1 MPERIAPSV
10 LALAL
15 ALLLAPVSAAAQE
28 GPEAGGSRGAVYE
41 ISPTAGMMG
50 GSPLLG
56 VRAAMNYHPITL
68 EAGIEQ
74 VMGRTATLYPFTVKA
89 LLDLAPFARAVPFA
103 IVGGGLFLT
112 VPANTVGQET
122 VSSVGA
128 EFGGGLRF
136 YLTRRMGL
144 RFETKQI
151 FTRVDTRVE
160 GQSDARQELLIFQST
175 SLGVLFAFDG

>member
-1 MPERIAPSV
+1 MS
-10 LALAL
+10 
-15 ALLLAPVSAAAQE
+15 
-28 GPEAGGSRGAVYE
+28 EAR
-41 ISPTAGMMG
+41 SPD
-50 GSPLLG
+50 
-56 VRAAMNYHPITL
+56 V
-68 EAGIEQ
+68 
-74 VMGRTATLYPFTVKA
+74 
-89 LLDLAPFARAVPFA
+89 A

-122 VSSVGA
+122 GSTVGA